1 MLTSETDGRV
11 RIDQQADD
19 VKVYI
24 ATHDGYV
31 ELGIQPAKFD
41 GPTSIVMTPTEWF
54 RLTGTNSSK
63 ISDSLNDE
71 TVLSDPLPRVFR
83 EAQCP
88 MGKMLIYTWCIK
100 VAGKEKMTCGPYYSA
115 HVCYSLGRA
124 ERLRT
129 RYGSRKDVTVTFN
142 VSSQDIPKRGFILR
156 QALLWS
162 IEQQMIRADAT
173 RSCYGC
179 EFSRCSQLD
188 HMSSGGCME
197 SITQKIDRLDD
208 VIDPCMIHI
217 SSLYSKVLA
226 TMGQPS
232 DPNALNATI
241 LAIEMCE
248 DFAYRVEHRSRI
260 YDAIFVNTFNPAD
273 P

>member
-1 MLTSETDGRV
+1 
-11 RIDQQADD
+11 
-19 VKVYI
+19 
-24 ATHDGYV
+24 
-31 ELGIQPAKFD
+31 
-41 GPTSIVMTPTEWF
+41 
-54 RLTGTNSSK
+54 
-63 ISDSLNDE
+63 
-71 TVLSDPLPRVFR
+71 VFR

-100 VAGKEKMTCGPYYSA
+100 IAGKEKMTYVPYYSA
-115 HVCYSLGRA
+115 HACYSLGRA
-124 ERLRT
+124 ERLRI

-162 IEQQMIRADAT
+162 IEQQVRRADAK

-188 HMSSGGCME
+188 HMGSGGCME
-197 SITQKIDRLDD
+197 TITEKIDRLDD
-208 VIDPCMIHI
+208 VIEACMIHI
-217 SSLYSKVLA
+217 SALYSKVLA
-226 TMGQPS
+226 ALGRPH
-232 DPNALNATI
+232 DPNSLDAAS
-241 LAIEMCE
+241 LAVEMCE
-248 DFAYRVEHRSRI
+248 DFAYLIEYRSHI